1 MKLCEVLSVISGSTK
16 IIIYAGCSTIF
27 FGKMAETT
35 KEKWKED
42 VETYLDCEV
51 IRLNVAN
58 NAITIAV

>member
-1 MKLCEVLSVISGSTK
+1 MKLHEALSVISGGTK
-16 IIIYAGCSTIF
+16 IIIYVDCITIF
-27 FGKMAETT
+27 SGKMAETT

-58 NAITIAV
+58 DAITIAV

>member
-1 MKLCEVLSVISGSTK
+1 MKLYEVLSVISGSTK
-16 IIIYAGCSTIF
+16 ITIYAGCITIF
-27 FGKMAETT
+27 SGKMAETT

-58 NAITIAV
+58 DAITIAV